1 MSDPTSRYKDSEL
14 RFFNTVDENGAP
26 RQIPYLARRVIP
38 QPETLR
44 MVSTVTLG
52 HAERLDLAATRALGS
67 PLLYWRLCDAN
78 KVMNP
83 RDLEISGTVLLVPLP
98 SV

>member
-1 MSDPTSRYKDSEL
+1 
-14 RFFNTVDENGAP
+14 
-26 RQIPYLARRVIP
+26 
-38 QPETLR
+38 